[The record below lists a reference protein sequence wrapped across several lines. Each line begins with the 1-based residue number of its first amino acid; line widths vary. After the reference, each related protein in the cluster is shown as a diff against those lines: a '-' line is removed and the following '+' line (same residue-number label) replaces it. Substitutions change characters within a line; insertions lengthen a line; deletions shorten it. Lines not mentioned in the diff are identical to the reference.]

1 MEKSVGFFH
10 VEERRQGKVPERKNK
25 RIYTTDIWE
34 QWQEDGKLEE
44 VLAFIADCS
53 KKLVTQREMCKYLKI
68 EEHTFTNLKHKYPQ
82 IQEAMDK
89 SRYEL
94 KKDLANAMY
103 KKAVGYETVDED
115 QLIEE
120 KDGKTKKKVHRVKK
134 QVGPDFKAIT
144 YLLTK
149 KFGKEYSERYEDLR
163 LMEKKLESQNRKEEW
178 SSVESVTEEEH
189 DDSDEERSGD

>member
-1 MEKSVGFFH
+1 MKGGNRVAT
-10 VEERRQGKVPERKNK
+10 RKNK

-34 QWQEDGKLEE
+34 QWTKDGKLEE
-44 VLAFIADCS
+44 VLTFIANCS

-103 KKAVGYETVDED
+103 KKAIGYETIDED

-120 KDGKTKKKVHRVKK
+120 KDGKQKKKVHRIKK
-134 QVGPDFKAIT
+134 QVGPDFKAIV

-149 KFGKEYSERYEDLR
+149 KFGKEFSERYEDLR
-163 LMEKKLESQNRKEEW
+163 LAEKKLEAQKEEW
-178 SSVESVTEEEH
+178 NSAESITEEY
-189 DDSDEERSGD
+189 DDSDEENSGD